1 MQIVLLRNVFGWGSK
16 EPTSIRCVM
25 NGLGTRSA
33 YQDSFDTDLLGM
45 PISGRHWSYLYQ
57 ARRGRNGRAMYEEV
71 LRKRFEDQDSE
82 NLHGGSRHKS
92 ASNSFETD

>member
-1 MQIVLLRNVFGWGSK
+1 MQIVLLRNVFGWGEQGTHIHSMRH
-16 EPTSIRCVM
+16 ERTRDEIGVSRQLRHRFARYANIREALV
-25 NGLGTRSA
+25 
-33 YQDSFDTDLLGM
+33 
-45 PISGRHWSYLYQ
+45 LYQ

-92 ASNSFETD
+92 ASNSFETH